1 MSIIKT
7 ILIVVTGSA
16 LALPALAE
24 NVFSQVHQDF
34 SEDPGWEGVNNRVV
48 AENPPTKT
56 QEFGY
61 SPTTRSTSTPGEI
74 GGTMWSSRTPAWYG
88 MPIGKPLSYKD
99 SFSFSGRM
107 ALINL
112 KGNGYIG
119 FFNSTRQEWR
129 PWSALGLRVS
139 TDRRGAAMTAK
150 DVPGGRFFVD
160 YMTATWKASFM
171 VLDAFI
177 PADAS
182 VHTFSVKYD
191 PEARP
196 DMRWP
201 NAHLQEIFRRGAKMK
216 EQDIFSAIQKQEPA
230 LTRES
235 LRAMLDKV
243 RDQGLLEY
251 DPHHG
256 DNFWEPKRNV
266 EKVQGR
272 LTFQLDQDPPQHY
285 FLDAGIRDEPT
296 VMDRFGLWNFQIPEG
311 RSVEFYVSDLV
322 INGQKIDLS
331 RDPNWQGMNNR
342 ISFVERDFHPGQNYG
357 YSQTNWAGERIGEI
371 GGLFWRNEPVDP
383 YHGFYADDVGELT
396 LDDPISFSG
405 SITFVNGGTDAS
417 MVFGYFNRADQMQP
431 PAVDNTK
438 TKAQVMGFQIAD
450 STSIGYSFM
459 PVLRGVSGQASK
471 RGPQF
476 VPDRVRRKF
485 SFDYD
490 PAANDGQ
497 GRITAKLDDQV
508 VTIDARK
515 GEVLRHAGARFDR
528 FGLLNVRSGGKYV
541 EVYFDDLTYTVKR
554 PPDFKPPS
562 HKDKPVKVPYPPGGR
577 MY

>member
-1 MSIIKT
+1 
-7 ILIVVTGSA
+7 
-16 LALPALAE
+16 
-24 NVFSQVHQDF
+24 
-34 SEDPGWEGVNNRVV
+34 
-48 AENPPTKT
+48 
-56 QEFGY
+56 
-61 SPTTRSTSTPGEI
+61 
-74 GGTMWSSRTPAWYG
+74 
-88 MPIGKPLSYKD
+88 MPIGKPLSYKHA
-99 SFSFSGRM
+99 FSFSGRM

-139 TDRRGAAMTAK
+139 TDLRGAAMHAK
-150 DVPGGRFFVD
+150 GVPGGRFFVD

-182 VHTFSVKYD
+182 VHAFSVKYD
-191 PEARP
+191 PDARP
-196 DMRWP
+196 DSHWP
-201 NAHLQEIFRRGAKMK
+201 DANLQELFKKDAKMM
-216 EQDIFSAIQKQEPA
+216 EQDIFAEMQKHDPK

-235 LRAMLDKV
+235 LRELLDKV
-243 RDQGLLEY
+243 RNQGLLEF

-256 DNFWEPKRNV
+256 DNFWEPKRNL

-272 LTFQLDQDPPQHY
+272 LTFQLDEEPVHY
-285 FLDAGIRDEPT
+285 YYLDAGIRDEPT

-322 INGQKIDLS
+322 VNGQKIDLS

-357 YSQTNWAGERIGEI
+357 YSQTNWAGEKIGEI
-371 GGLFWRNEPVDP
+371 GGLFWRNEPIDP
-383 YHGFYADDVGELT
+383 YHGFYADDVGELS
-396 LDDPISFSG
+396 LDDAISFAG
-405 SITFVNGGTDAS
+405 TITFANGGTDAS
-417 MVFGYFNRADQMQP
+417 MAFGYFNRAEQMQP
-431 PAVDNTK
+431 PSPDNTK
-438 TKAQVMGFQIAD
+438 TKSHFMGIQLAD
-450 STSIGYSFM
+450 STSVGYSFM
-459 PVLRGVSGQASK
+459 PVLRSGGGGASK

-476 VPDRVRRKF
+476 LPDRRRRKF

-497 GRITAKLDDQV
+497 GRIIAKLDDQV
-508 VTIDARK
+508 VTIDAK
-515 GEVLRHAGARFDR
+515 KNQILRSGGGTFDR

-554 PPDFKPPS
+554 AADFKPQF
-562 HKDKPVKVPYPPGGR
+562 HTDKPVRIPYPPGGR